1 MAAWVLERLCER
13 KCPSGPVPSRE
24 VRARVFGEAQRR
36 RSTVAFERERVLVDV
51 GGELGLAPGAVAE
64 QLYADI
70 PAEQRIVAPTP
81 LPDARDL
88 ALRTN
93 QAIVQGLLRS
103 ASAVQIE
110 LGSSSRPV
118 VRQLQLKRLLCTV
131 RPSKAGICIEIS
143 GPYSLFRHTTLYGR
157 ALASI
162 LAVLRG
168 ADRFVLVA
176 RCERKGQMLPVRVS
190 SGDPVFPPSE
200 DPRRYDSALEERFA
214 KDFAKVAPDWDVVR
228 EPEAVPVDGTFVFP
242 DFALVHRRDPRRR
255 WLLEVVGFWTPEYL
269 KLKLARL
276 ERARRRDLI
285 ICIDEALGCGAD
297 AFPPSVI
304 PFRRKV
310 DAAAVAR
317 RIEGNAP

>member
-1 MAAWVLERLCER
+1 
-13 KCPSGPVPSRE
+13 VPCRA

-36 RSTVAFERERVLVDV
+36 RSAAAFERERILVDV
-51 GGELGLAPGAVAE
+51 GGELGIDPGTVAE
-64 QLYADI
+64 QLYGDI
-70 PAEQRIVAPTP
+70 PAEQRIVAPIP

-93 QAIVQGLLRS
+93 QALVQGHLRS
-103 ASAVQIE
+103 ASAVRIE
-110 LGSSSRPV
+110 IGSSSRPV

-131 RPSKAGICIEIS
+131 RPSGAGICIEIS

-162 LAVLRG
+162 LPVLRG
-168 ADRFVLVA
+168 ADGFTLVA
-176 RCERKGQMLPVRVS
+176 RCERKGRVLPVRVA
-190 SGDPVFPPSE
+190 SGDPVFPPGE

-228 EPEAVPVDGTFVFP
+228 EPEPLPVDGTFVFP

-255 WLLEVVGFWTPEYL
+255 WLLEIVGFWTPEYL

-276 ERARRRDLI
+276 ERAGRSDLI
-285 ICIDEALGCGAD
+285 ICIDEALGCDTASLPAG
-297 AFPPSVI
+297 VI
-304 PFRRKV
+304 PFRRRV
-310 DAAAVAR
+310 DAAAVVR
-317 RIEGNAP
+317 RIAGSAP